1 MIKVSAAEGFK
12 EIAPLLVDLIPGGAI
27 FCIADREAV
36 TWKKAS
42 KAFDVEGL
50 YVGIPLRVEGS
61 IFQSIQQKRMVA
73 EKIPRSVYGMRILMT
88 ATPIIDEDEVVGSL
102 AVLLPRLHPI
112 TQAFGE
118 FAPVIAD
125 MFPEGSCLY
134 ITSLDEFINR
144 RGSKKFD
151 LPDVQVGVKLPEE
164 ALAREV
170 IRTKQPAFKEFDA
183 SIYGAPILAL
193 NYPLFDE
200 DDANLVVG
208 TFGIALP
215 RQTALDL
222 RAMSDNLNRGLEEI
236 SSVIQQLAASAGQI
250 STNEQQLNQKVNEI
264 FKVSEDINEVLAFI
278 KQIADE
284 TKMLGLNAAIEAAR
298 AGDAG
303 RGFGVVA
310 EEIRKLSDE
319 SKDTVVKIR
328 HLTDRIKEKI
338 TETTKN
344 SELTLRSSEEQ
355 AAATQEITA
364 SIEEITS
371 MAEQLDRIAK
381 EM

>member
-1 MIKVSAAEGFK
+1 M
-12 EIAPLLVDLIPGGAI
+12 
-27 FCIADREAV
+27 
-36 TWKKAS
+36 
-42 KAFDVEGL
+42 
-50 YVGIPLRVEGS
+50 
-61 IFQSIQQKRMVA
+61 
-73 EKIPRSVYGMRILMT
+73 
-88 ATPIIDEDEVVGSL
+88 
-102 AVLLPRLHPI
+102 
-112 TQAFGE
+112 
-118 FAPVIAD
+118 
-125 MFPEGSCLY
+125 
-134 ITSLDEFINR
+134 DEFINR
-144 RGSKKFD
+144 CGSKKFD
-151 LPDVQVGVKLPEE
+151 LPEVQVGVKLPEE

-170 IRTKQPAFKEFDA
+170 IRTKQPGFKEFDA
-183 SIYGAPILAL
+183 SVYGAPILAL

-200 DDANLVVG
+200 DDANPVVG
-208 TFGIALP
+208 TFGMALP

-222 RAMSDNLNRGLEEI
+222 RAMSDNLNRGLGEI
-236 SSVIQQLAASAGQI
+236 SSVIQQLAASAGEI
-250 STNEQQLNQKVNEI
+250 SINAQQLNQKVNEI

-381 EM
+381 DM